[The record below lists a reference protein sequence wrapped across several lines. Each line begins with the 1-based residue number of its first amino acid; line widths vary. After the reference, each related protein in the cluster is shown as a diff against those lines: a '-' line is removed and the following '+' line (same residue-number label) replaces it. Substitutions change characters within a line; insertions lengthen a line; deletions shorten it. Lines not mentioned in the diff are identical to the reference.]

1 VSGAFSSI
9 GFALSTSIAVAAA
22 RVRRVATAF
31 AAAARRFRVVAAF
44 LPAARRLRVAA
55 ALLPAARRFRVIAD
69 FFAAALR
76 FRATF
81 VLLAADDAIP
91 INSFATRLVPS
102 GYGLWTCEAM
112 PSQPTAACQ
121 YDCPRSQVPTPTHLT
136 PGDASRNDACVAA
149 GRMDGCDRPQ
159 RTPASRPRRTQGKR
173 VLMKTLCY
181 RVRKAGGRLTASPSQ
196 PTGSRDL
203 SMHRARSRIAHEI
216 SQGWPTVGGAM

>member
-1 VSGAFSSI
+1 LITIARVSPRKLRVKADPGYEDGVSGAFSSI

-91 INSFATRLVPS
+91 INSFATPS
-102 GYGLWTCEAM
+102 
-112 PSQPTAACQ
+112 
-121 YDCPRSQVPTPTHLT
+121 
-136 PGDASRNDACVAA
+136 
-149 GRMDGCDRPQ
+149 
-159 RTPASRPRRTQGKR
+159 
-173 VLMKTLCY
+173 
-181 RVRKAGGRLTASPSQ
+181 
-196 PTGSRDL
+196 
-203 SMHRARSRIAHEI
+203 
-216 SQGWPTVGGAM
+216 